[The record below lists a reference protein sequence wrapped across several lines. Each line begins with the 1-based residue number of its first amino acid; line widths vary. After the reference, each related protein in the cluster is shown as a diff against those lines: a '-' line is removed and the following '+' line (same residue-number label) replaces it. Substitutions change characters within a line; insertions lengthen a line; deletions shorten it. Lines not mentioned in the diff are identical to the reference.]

1 MSNHDVKNALW
12 WLCLLVAP
20 LVLFTIELF
29 HPAGFTESPG
39 MYQYLHTA
47 QPYNPQ
53 FHALYYPGP
62 HWWFLL
68 HMIQTP
74 MVALVSVGLWLM
86 ASRLDAQDGKPALLL
101 AWLSRVATF
110 VFMIF
115 YTVLDSIGG
124 SGLGRAILTAESLKA
139 QGQLTP
145 DQLQGL
151 ILLLNTHWEDRW
163 VGGVGSFVSLTG
175 SWAAFVAALLLA
187 LAFFVA
193 KRAPLGALVLLLVFG
208 WELQMSHTM
217 PHGPIA
223 FAALIA
229 AAFWLRRG
237 KPAEA

>member
-1 MSNHDVKNALW
+1 
-12 WLCLLVAP
+12 
-20 LVLFTIELF
+20 
-29 HPAGFTESPG
+29 
-39 MYQYLHTA
+39 
-47 QPYNPQ
+47 
-53 FHALYYPGP
+53 
-62 HWWFLL
+62 
-68 HMIQTP
+68 MIQTP

-124 SGLGRAILTAESLKA
+124 SGLG
-139 QGQLTP
+139 
-145 DQLQGL
+145 
-151 ILLLNTHWEDRW
+151 
-163 VGGVGSFVSLTG
+163 
-175 SWAAFVAALLLA
+175 ALLLA

-229 AAFWLRRG
+229 AALWLRRG